1 MVRFS
6 RLKTGANGDAGP
18 PKPHAVSPVRKKERF
33 RLREATEAGAT
44 GAVRPGPVSPPVS
57 TSKMSP
63 ALSDEAPPEVRA
75 SQRKALY
82 AAAFSYTASGLKS
95 IRRQRPFSLEKAFRI
110 VGKMAAAQPDGAS
123 DPLFLMALHQDDPA
137 NYHLYN
143 PVNVAVFSI
152 QLARQLQWEAE
163 EVVKVGVAALLH
175 DVGMGLIP
183 EELIHK
189 EGPLSPREA
198 EAMRKRP
205 LHGHRILKES
215 FGKNNEW
222 LAETV
227 LQVHER
233 IDGSGYPNGLKGDA
247 IHRYAQVVGL
257 MDFYDALIHSRPQGQ
272 RFSFLSAAK
281 EILRSGKDG
290 YSKLYLRALI
300 RLFTAFPLR
309 SRVRLNT
316 HAVGRVIATY
326 PDNPLRP
333 KIEILFDAQGRKPKE
348 REIID
353 LPAHPLIHV
362 TESLTHD

>member
-1 MVRFS
+1 M
-6 RLKTGANGDAGP
+6 
-18 PKPHAVSPVRKKERF
+18 
-33 RLREATEAGAT
+33 
-44 GAVRPGPVSPPVS
+44 
-57 TSKMSP
+57 
-63 ALSDEAPPEVRA
+63 
-75 SQRKALY
+75 
-82 AAAFSYTASGLKS
+82 
-95 IRRQRPFSLEKAFRI
+95 I
-110 VGKMAAAQPDGAS
+110 VGKMAAAQPDGPA
-123 DPLFLMALHQDDPA
+123 DPLFLQALHQDDPG

-152 QLARQLQWEAE
+152 KLARRLEWEAE
-163 EVVKVGVAALLH
+163 DVVKVGVAALLH

-189 EGPLSPREA
+189 EGPLSRREVD
-198 EAMRKRP
+198 AMRKRP
-205 LHGHRILKES
+205 IHGHRILQES
-215 FGKNNEW
+215 FGKAHGW

-272 RFSFLSAAK
+272 KFSYLSAAK

-290 YSKLYLRALI
+290 YAKIYLRALI
-300 RLFTAFPLR
+300 RLFTAFPLH

-316 HAVGRVIATY
+316 NAVGRVIATY
-326 PDNPLRP
+326 PDSPLRP
-333 KIEILFDAQGRKPKE
+333 KIEILSDAQGRKPKE

-353 LPAHPLIHV
+353 LPDHPLIYV
-362 TESLTHD
+362 VDSE